1 LLGLIR
7 IFYKGEMEFV
17 AKEIDG
23 FIVVA
28 DNQSHM
34 DNGLFHME
42 DTLSTLLCRILA
54 PELRLEIAAL
64 QLIHN

>member
-1 LLGLIR
+1 
-7 IFYKGEMEFV
+7 MEFV